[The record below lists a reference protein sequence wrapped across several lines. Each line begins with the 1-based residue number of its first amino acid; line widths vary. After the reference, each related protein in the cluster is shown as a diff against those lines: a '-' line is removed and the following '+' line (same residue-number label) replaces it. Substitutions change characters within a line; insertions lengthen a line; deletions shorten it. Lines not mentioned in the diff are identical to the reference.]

1 MVIINRAGHVIYSEL
16 ILILGMGGFL
26 VYLLSRYEPWT
37 ISVTIITSITAYL
50 LGCVAP
56 DFDHQK
62 VHKIKW
68 FAKISKHRGHFH
80 SLGAMCIY
88 GGLLVPVF
96 YFIPKFDY
104 WWISACVGMFGF
116 FTHLLLDEIKNIRT
130 NGSRTIKL
138 W

>member
-16 ILILGMGGFL
+16 ILILVMGG
-26 VYLLSRYEPWT
+26 YLLLLLQDSNLIP
-37 ISVTIITSITAYL
+37 ISVALITGIGAYL
-50 LGCVAP
+50 LGAIMP

-80 SLGAMCIY
+80 SLGAMLIY
-88 GGLLVPVF
+88 GGIVFLVFGFIMDLWYVPVG
-96 YFIPKFDY
+96 
-104 WWISACVGMFGF
+104 AGMFGF
-116 FTHLLLDEIKNIRT
+116 FTHLLLDEIKNIKT
-130 NGSRTIKL
+130 NGSRAIKL

>member
-1 MVIINRAGHVIYSEL
+1 MDIINRAGHIIYSEL

-26 VYLLSRYEPWT
+26 LYLLNDYGLWT
-37 ISVTIITSITAYL
+37 ISVTIISCIASYL

-88 GGLLVPVF
+88 GGILFLVF
-96 YFIPKFDY
+96 FWLISY
-104 WWISACVGMFGF
+104 WWAPVGAGMFGF